1 MIPELLCRTAA
12 ARAAFRPGGGVTVGA
27 GGSIGVPA
35 LTYGRLGPA
44 RARMLHAA
52 GSDEVFDGARARIGS
67 IVPLANRAAVGADP
81 LSSAARIADVE
92 VSGQTSA
99 VGDLQSAPVEL
110 DARIHSVWSGE
121 EGASSG
127 VVLAR
132 AVG

>member
-1 MIPELLCRTAA
+1 
-12 ARAAFRPGGGVTVGA
+12 VGA
-27 GGSIGVPA
+27 GGTIGVPA

-44 RARMLHAA
+44 RARILHAA
-52 GSDEVFDGARARIGS
+52 GSDEVFDGARARIDS
-67 IVPLANRAAVGADP
+67 IVPLANRAAVGPEP

-92 VSGQTSA
+92 VWGQTSA

-110 DARIHSVWSGE
+110 DARTHSVWSGG
-121 EGASSG
+121 EGVSSG